1 MPSSA
6 QCIQIATLA
15 AYVGR
20 LDFRR
25 DFSAEEIAQN
35 ILKLHRYGQTL
46 GDLYAAEET
55 YHSDRRVKR
64 IKALEDSCQELAEQ
78 LVKDLGV
85 TVTVRFY
92 NLTKKLSE
100 LSQQKGRS
108 DATIRPETLAID
120 ITEPPVDASRR
131 GGTQTFYLGGRQ

>member
-20 LDFRR
+20 R
-25 DFSAEEIAQN
+25 DFFFGGAEQIAQDV
-35 ILKLHRYGQTL
+35 LKLHRYGQTL
-46 GDLYAAEET
+46 GDLYAAEGT

-92 NLTKKLSE
+92 DLTKKLTE
-100 LSQQKGRS
+100 LSQQEGSS
-108 DATIRPETLAID
+108 DATIRPESLAIE
-120 ITEPPVDASRR
+120 ITDPVGPR
-131 GGTQTFYLGGRQ
+131 TFYLGGRQ